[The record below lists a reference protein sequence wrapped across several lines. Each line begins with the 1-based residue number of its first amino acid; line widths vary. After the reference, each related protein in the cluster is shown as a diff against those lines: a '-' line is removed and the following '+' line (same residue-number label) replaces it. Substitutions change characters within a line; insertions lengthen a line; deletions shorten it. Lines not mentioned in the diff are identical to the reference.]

1 MCAPGEVFL
10 DSSPLSSSQ
19 TFQVGLSAASTLG
32 PWNVLPP
39 RPCARFLM
47 LESSAW
53 GPWRP
58 SPPALVFHRRG
69 RAGAGQRAG
78 LQAWGSSLAP
88 APPGPSFLFPPCA
101 GDSSLY
107 QLLPQQLFFSEP
119 VIALRPLQSN
129 FYVII
134 SLSSRNSKL
143 RKGGSEFISALP
155 QGLSGSL

>member
-58 SPPALVFHRRG
+58 SPPALVSHRRG
-69 RAGAGQRAG
+69 LKPGAK
-78 LQAWGSSLAP
+78 AWPLP
-88 APPGPSFLFPPCA
+88 PPGPSFLFPPCA